1 MNATHYLDTVWVDGR
16 LLRYTALPF
25 QARLRI
31 TFGGIGTRP
40 EPLGSVIRLDT
51 DEPRLCV
58 SAPLHVEWAGT
69 NSEAIIA
76 EAVRIW
82 AEVRRDCNG

>member
-1 MNATHYLDTVWVDGR
+1 MNATHYLATVWIDDR
-16 LLRYTALPF
+16 LLRFTALPY
-25 QARLRI
+25 QSRLRI

-51 DEPRLCV
+51 EDPRLCV
-58 SAPLHVEWAGT
+58 SAPLHVEWAEA
-69 NSEAIIA
+69 NSDPIIA

-82 AEVRRDCNG
+82 AEVRRDCEG